1 MRKSSNLSRSSRSKS
16 RSLFS
21 ENDSSEDL
29 NGSSHHGYEET
40 KGATIQDTFD
50 LPEIHANIIGF
61 VGNLLPQ
68 AILLRDF
75 NGNFVYQI
83 PLQGFNA
90 ERLFLAM
97 EKHKD
102 RLRIADWGISQ
113 CSLEDVFTRICGGDA

>member
-1 MRKSSNLSRSSRSKS
+1 MRKSSNHSRSSQSKT

-21 ENDSSEDL
+21 ENDSSEDEQ
-29 NGSSHHGYEET
+29 GSSHQGCEDIKSSTIEET
-40 KGATIQDTFD
+40 YDF
-50 LPEIHANIIGF
+50 PEIHANIIAF
-61 VGNLLPQ
+61 VGKLLPQ

-97 EKHKD
+97 EKNKD

-113 CSLEDVFTRICGGDA
+113 CSLEDVFTRICGGNA

>member
-16 RSLFS
+16 RSIFS
-21 ENDSSEDL
+21 ENDSSEDEH
-29 NGSSHHGYEET
+29 GSSNHGYEDT
-40 KGATIQDTFD
+40 KGARIEDTYD

-61 VGNLLPQ
+61 VGKLLPQ

-97 EKHKD
+97 ERNKD
-102 RLRIADWGISQ
+102 RLRIADWGIS
-113 CSLEDVFTRICGGDA
+113 